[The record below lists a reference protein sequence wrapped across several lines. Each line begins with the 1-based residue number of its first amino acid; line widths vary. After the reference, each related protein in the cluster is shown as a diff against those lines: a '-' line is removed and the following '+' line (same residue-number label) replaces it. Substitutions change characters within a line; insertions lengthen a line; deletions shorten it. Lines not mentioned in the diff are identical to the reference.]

1 MKRKKWLSI
10 FLLLG
15 TLTNMQAEAVNV
27 VNEKFNKSQGKPIE
41 APQDIRSVKHV
52 KDNIRE
58 LLDTVGQQ
66 WCDTLSCSGFA
77 RVQICEV
84 VSMLNTRVSGKIAGK
99 TIKTKYSPLSISQ
112 SDLRLMKRIY
122 SGCEPLGKRIPPA
135 LGQPKYGKIFNNS
148 CDKQIRKALNLK
160 PSQRCN

>member
-1 MKRKKWLSI
+1 MKRKNWLSI
-10 FLLLG
+10 FLLVG
-15 TLTNMQAEAVNV
+15 ALTNMQAEAANV
-27 VNEKFNKSQGKPIE
+27 VNEKFNKSQAKSIE
-41 APQDIRSVKHV
+41 APQNIRSVKQV

-66 WCDTLSCSGFA
+66 WCDNLSCSGFA

-84 VSMLNTRVSGKIAGK
+84 VSMLDARVSGKIAGK

-112 SDLRLMKRIY
+112 SDLRLMKIIY
-122 SGCEPLGKRIPPA
+122 SGCEPLSKPIPPA
-135 LGQPKYGKIFNNS
+135 LCEPKYGRIFNNY
-148 CDKQIRKALNLK
+148 CDKQIRKAFNLK